1 MTKRTFTVA
10 FLATIAV
17 AAIAAAF
24 GHPVSIEGLAS
35 LGMFPLVT
43 GEVEVSDIFATL
55 KKQGDEMTAW
65 RKKQDGRFAEIDA
78 FMNEIATKQ
87 NRPRTFGG
95 DAESE
100 HKTAFVDYIRTGDLG
115 KIIGAFYPG
124 IIF

>member
-55 KKQGDEMTAW
+55 KNNWFKTKLNQAQSS
-65 RKKQDGRFAEIDA
+65 KKTCGTSSNNNYGRF
-78 FMNEIATKQ
+78 
-87 NRPRTFGG
+87 
-95 DAESE
+95 
-100 HKTAFVDYIRTGDLG
+100 L
-115 KIIGAFYPG
+115 
-124 IIF
+124 